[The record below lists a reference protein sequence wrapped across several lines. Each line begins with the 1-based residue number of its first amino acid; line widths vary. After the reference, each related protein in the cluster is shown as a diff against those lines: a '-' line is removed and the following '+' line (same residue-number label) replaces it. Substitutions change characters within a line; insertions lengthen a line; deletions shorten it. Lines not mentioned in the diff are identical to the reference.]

1 MNIEALFASDLA
13 SEYLRTYREW
23 RYVYGLHDPC
33 IEELKAAIL
42 ADSDRGALAIDQK
55 DRLEILLRLI
65 EHEQAS
71 HLELV
76 E

>member
-1 MNIEALFASDLA
+1 MNIEALFAPDLA
-13 SEYLRTYREW
+13 FEYLRTYREW
-23 RYVYGLHDPC
+23 RYVYGLGDPC

-42 ADSDRGALAIDQK
+42 ADSERSALAIDQR

-71 HLELV
+71 QLELAS
-76 E
+76 